1 MTISAKCW
9 ETLLSNQNHQLKLH
23 RHMASTYDELLE
35 LILSNVFIIAATI
48 AVLRSRARHAAPM
61 RVAKDMSSVLLNSL
75 NRRAL
80 WRDVRRQPESATE
93 TSAQT
98 HTRTQLSAS
107 CHTHL
112 NPAVT
117 KALVNAVDSFHRG
130 PLVLAPTFA
139 CAIGRSG
146 RP

>member
-1 MTISAKCW
+1 
-9 ETLLSNQNHQLKLH
+9 
-23 RHMASTYDELLE
+23 MASTYDELLE

-139 CAIGRSG
+139 CAIGRNG